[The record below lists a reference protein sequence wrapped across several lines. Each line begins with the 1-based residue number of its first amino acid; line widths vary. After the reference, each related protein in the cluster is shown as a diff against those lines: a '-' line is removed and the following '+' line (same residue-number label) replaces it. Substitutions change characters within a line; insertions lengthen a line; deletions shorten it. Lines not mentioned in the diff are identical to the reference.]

1 MFDMDGVVVIAPS
14 IFSTDVFCLI
24 ASYADMIRSRTLS
37 A

>member
-14 IFSTDVFCLI
+14 IFSTDVFCFI
-24 ASYADMIRSRTLS
+24 PSYADMIRSRTLS